1 MHSNSGAAYCLYK
14 QKRSEIP
21 PVEIIAGWPLGG
33 TNEYRNASFKV
44 PSDIAYDAQGNA
56 HCGFDIPNGLD
67 KLQWVK
73 LLLEPDLS
81 RKRFQDAPPV
91 QKSLAILERL
101 EKKPVDVVADY
112 LHWLWIRIQEKIKED
127 VSDDVFQKVA
137 TAIIMTIPASWSDRA
152 RDSMVQAA
160 ERAGIAGNDEAVLKF
175 VTEPEAA
182 AIAGLRAKAT
192 NGQISAQDCVIVCD
206 AGGGTVDVVTY
217 QVQSD
222 EPLILSQCV
231 AADGDLCGSVFVDLE
246 FQNQLQSFLQ
256 DDVDRL
262 ADTAVE
268 DIMETFE
275 YKIKPSYDPLEQRP
289 RPCYLH
295 VPGVDADANRKIKN
309 NTLELDM

>member
-1 MHSNSGAAYCLYK
+1 MGTHVLERILEVDVLRYGNAVVGDRRGS
-14 QKRSEIP
+14 
-21 PVEIIAGWPLGG
+21 PLLIKGDVSSARFNADGVDLNRNFDCDWAPTGTWQNKTVSGG
-33 TNEYRNASFKV
+33 T
-44 PSDIAYDAQGNA
+44 
-56 HCGFDIPNGLD
+56 
-67 KLQWVK
+67 
-73 LLLEPDLS
+73 
-81 RKRFQDAPPV
+81 
-91 QKSLAILERL
+91 
-101 EKKPVDVVADY
+101 
-112 LHWLWIRIQEKIKED
+112 
-127 VSDDVFQKVA
+127 
-137 TAIIMTIPASWSDRA
+137 
-152 RDSMVQAA
+152 AA
-160 ERAGIAGNDEAVLKF
+160 F
-175 VTEPEAA
+175 SEPEAA

-295 VPGVDADANRKIKN
+295 VPGVDDDANRKIKN